1 MISTF
6 SLTLLVL
13 LIGVSLLILIVYLI
27 GRVHELELKTTN
39 AFASSSNVAN
49 TKPQKPQKPHKI
61 FSGLRGQQLWD
72 QYVNLAGGHEDEY
85 DLLQDQDRFFAL
97 TELHLRTLLKA
108 GLRSQSDTTSS
119 IPPNPL
125 NLTTLR
131 GEFESYLPTSQAARI
146 YTIGQSLGTN
156 DSESDT
162 RSSAVSEARDLI
174 DQIAMAIGA
183 DRSLA
188 DNVMFAF
195 E

>member
-49 TKPQKPQKPHKI
+49 TKPQKPQKI

-108 GLRSQSDTTSS
+108 GLRSRSDTSIS

-131 GEFESYLPTSQAARI
+131 GEFQSYLPNSQAARI
-146 YTIGQSLGTN
+146 YAIGQSLGTS
-156 DSESDT
+156 DIESDT
-162 RSSAVSEARDLI
+162 RSSAISEARDLI

>member
-39 AFASSSNVAN
+39 AFASSSNVVN
-49 TKPQKPQKPHKI
+49 TKPQKPQKI

-72 QYVNLAGGHEDEY
+72 QYVNLAGGREDEY

>member
-39 AFASSSNVAN
+39 AFASPNNASSAA
-49 TKPQKPQKPHKI
+49 PQRPHKI

-72 QYVNLAGGHEDEY
+72 QYVNLAGGHEDAY

-108 GLRSQSDTTSS
+108 GLKSQSDTASS

-125 NLTTLR
+125 ILTTLR

>member
-27 GRVHELELKTTN
+27 GRVHELELKTTSAIASPN
-39 AFASSSNVAN
+39 NASSN
-49 TKPQKPQKPHKI
+49 KPPRPHII

-156 DSESDT
+156 DGESGK

-174 DQIAMAIGA
+174 DQVAMAIGA

>member
-49 TKPQKPQKPHKI
+49 TKPQKPHKI

-72 QYVNLAGGHEDEY
+72 QYVNLAGGREDEY

-131 GEFESYLPTSQAARI
+131 GEFESYLPPSQAARI

>member
-27 GRVHELELKTTN
+27 GRVHDLELKTTN
-39 AFASSSNVAN
+39 AFASPSNVAN
-49 TKPQKPQKPHKI
+49 TKPQKPHKI

-162 RSSAVSEARDLI
+162 RSSSVSEARDLI

>member
-49 TKPQKPQKPHKI
+49 TKPQKPQKI

-72 QYVNLAGGHEDEY
+72 QYVNLAGGREDEY

>member
-49 TKPQKPQKPHKI
+49 TKPQKPHKI

-72 QYVNLAGGHEDEY
+72 QYVNLAGGCEDEY

>member
-13 LIGVSLLILIVYLI
+13 LIGVSLLVLIVYLI
-27 GRVHELELKTTN
+27 GRVHELELKTTS
-39 AFASSSNVAN
+39 AIASPRNNGSA
-49 TKPQKPQKPHKI
+49 KPQKPHKI
-61 FSGLRGQQLWD
+61 FSGLHGQVLWD

-108 GLRSQSDTTSS
+108 GLRSRSDTSIS

-131 GEFESYLPTSQAARI
+131 GEFQSYLPNSQAARI
-146 YTIGQSLGTN
+146 YAIGQSLGTS
-156 DSESDT
+156 DIESDT
-162 RSSAVSEARDLI
+162 RSSAISEARDLI

-183 DRSLA
+183 DRSLS

>member
-49 TKPQKPQKPHKI
+49 TKPQKPHKI

-72 QYVNLAGGHEDEY
+72 QYVNLAGGREDEY

-156 DSESDT
+156 DSESDI

>member
-49 TKPQKPQKPHKI
+49 TKPQKPQKI

-72 QYVNLAGGHEDEY
+72 QYVNLAGGREDEY

-156 DSESDT
+156 DSESDI

>member
-13 LIGVSLLILIVYLI
+13 AIGVSLLILIVYLI

-39 AFASSSNVAN
+39 AIASPSNASS
-49 TKPQKPQKPHKI
+49 TKPQRPHKI

-72 QYVNLAGGHEDEY
+72 QYVNLAGGHADEY
-85 DLLQDQDRFFAL
+85 ELLQDQDRFFAL

-108 GLRSQSDTTSS
+108 GLRSQSDSTSS

>member
-49 TKPQKPQKPHKI
+49 TKPQKPQKI

-72 QYVNLAGGHEDEY
+72 QYVNLAGGCEDEY

>member
-49 TKPQKPQKPHKI
+49 TKPQKPHKI

-72 QYVNLAGGHEDEY
+72 QYVNLAGGREDEY

>member
-49 TKPQKPQKPHKI
+49 TKPQKPQKI
-61 FSGLRGQQLWD
+61 FSGLGGQQLWD
-72 QYVNLAGGHEDEY
+72 QYVNLAGGREDEY

>member
-27 GRVHELELKTTN
+27 GRVHDLELKTTN
-39 AFASSSNVAN
+39 AFASPSNVAN
-49 TKPQKPQKPHKI
+49 TKPQKPHKI

-108 GLRSQSDTTSS
+108 GLRSQSDTNSS
-119 IPPNPL
+119 LPPNPL

-162 RSSAVSEARDLI
+162 RSSSVSEARDLI

>member
-13 LIGVSLLILIVYLI
+13 LIGISLLILIVYLI

-39 AFASSSNVAN
+39 AIASPNNASSNKS
-49 TKPQKPQKPHKI
+49 QKPHII

-72 QYVNLAGGHEDEY
+72 QYVDLAGGHEDEY

-108 GLRSQSDTTSS
+108 GLRSQSDTTIS

-125 NLTTLR
+125 HLTTLR
-131 GEFESYLPTSQAARI
+131 GEFESYLPTSQAARL

-156 DSESDT
+156 DSESST

-174 DQIAMAIGA
+174 DQVAMAIGA

>member
-49 TKPQKPQKPHKI
+49 TKPQKI

-72 QYVNLAGGHEDEY
+72 QYVNLAGGREDEY

-183 DRSLA
+183 DKSLA

>member
-13 LIGVSLLILIVYLI
+13 AIGVSLLILIVYLI
-27 GRVHELELKTTN
+27 GRVHELELKTAN
-39 AFASSSNVAN
+39 AIASPSNASS
-49 TKPQKPQKPHKI
+49 TKPQRPHKI

-72 QYVNLAGGHEDEY
+72 QYVNLAGGHADEY
-85 DLLQDQDRFFAL
+85 ELLQDQDRFFAL

-108 GLRSQSDTTSS
+108 GLRSQSDSTSS

>member
-49 TKPQKPQKPHKI
+49 TKPQKPHKM

-72 QYVNLAGGHEDEY
+72 QYVNLAGGGEDEY

>member
-49 TKPQKPQKPHKI
+49 TKPQKPHKI

-72 QYVNLAGGHEDEY
+72 QYVNLAGGCEDEY

-156 DSESDT
+156 DSESDI

>member
-49 TKPQKPQKPHKI
+49 TKPQKPQKI
-61 FSGLRGQQLWD
+61 FSGLGGQQLWD
-72 QYVNLAGGHEDEY
+72 QYVNLAGGCEDEY